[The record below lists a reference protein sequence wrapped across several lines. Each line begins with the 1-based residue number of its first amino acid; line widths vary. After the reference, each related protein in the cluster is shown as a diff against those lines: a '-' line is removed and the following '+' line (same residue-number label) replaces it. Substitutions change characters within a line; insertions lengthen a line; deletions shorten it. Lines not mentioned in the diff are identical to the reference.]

1 VDYQVNGLPL
11 HVLLVHA
18 TVVVV
23 PLAALC
29 TVLSL
34 LWPPARRRLGIL
46 TPLLALA
53 ALVLVPVT
61 QQAGQWLAARV
72 DQTRLIDEHHTL
84 ANLMLP
90 WAAALFAAAAGQ
102 WLWFRFRTRSRS
114 RGGGTRG
121 RAVSRLLAAVA
132 AVAVLSVCAGA
143 TATVVQV
150 GESGSRA
157 VWEGSF
163 AQQP

>member
-1 VDYQVNGLPL
+1 MDYQVNGLPL

-18 TVVVV
+18 TVVLV
-23 PLAALC
+23 PLASVC

-34 LWPPARRRLGIL
+34 LWPAARRRLGIV

-72 DQTRLIDEHHTL
+72 DQTRLIDEHH
-84 ANLMLP
+84 ASAELMLP

-102 WLWFRFRTRSRS
+102 WLWFRSRARPGRS
-114 RGGGTRG
+114 GPRG
-121 RAVSRLLAAVA
+121 RFPSRVLAAA
-132 AVAVLSVCAGA
+132 AALAVLAACAGA
-143 TATVVQV
+143 TATVIQV

-157 VWEGSF
+157 VWDGSF
-163 AQQP
+163 RQEP